1 MQVTLKPL
9 ISIDDGTR
17 IASFRYYDGVNN
29 NIFVAHNEG
38 WGEAQTEIA
47 DNCLLC
53 SLIYEFSSSYYQGYY
68 VRNTLKEADRKL
80 CM

>member
-9 ISIDDGTR
+9 ILIDDGTR

-29 NIFVAHNEG
+29 NICVAHNGG
-38 WGEAQTEIA
+38 WGEAQTEIV
-47 DNCLLC
+47 DNCLLR
-53 SLIYEFSSSYYQGYY
+53 SLVYEFSSSYYQRYY
-68 VRNTLKEADRKL
+68 VRETLKEVNRKL